1 MDVRCDYT
9 ASGLAVAGLGVELGR
24 VKSRIQVIGKEKDE
38 YEALAHAM
46 DEESRAL
53 AEQATA
59 HEQALT
65 QQQQDYEA
73 KIKTLQA
80 QLANQDDKAQ
90 ASQRQRLNLN
100 TQAATQHIVL
110 DEALTRILIDQ
121 QLTEAGWQADS
132 EAFTYKSGTRP
143 EKGKNGYLHSEVG
156 SQI

>member
-38 YEALAHAM
+38 YERRLPMRM

-100 TQAATQHIVL
+100 TQAATQHISVRRS
-110 DEALTRILIDQ
+110 ANPY
-121 QLTEAGWQADS
+121 
-132 EAFTYKSGTRP
+132 F
-143 EKGKNGYLHSEVG
+143 N
-156 SQI
+156 